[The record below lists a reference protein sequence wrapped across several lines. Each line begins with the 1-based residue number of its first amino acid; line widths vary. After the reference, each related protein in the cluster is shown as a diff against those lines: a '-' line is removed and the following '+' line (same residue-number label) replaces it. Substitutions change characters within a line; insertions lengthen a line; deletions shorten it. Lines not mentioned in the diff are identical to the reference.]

1 MASELAA
8 PPQFFEELEQPI
20 SPPNAGFTIAVRP

>member
-8 PPQFFEELEQPI
+8 PPQFFEGLKQPI
-20 SPPNAGFTIAVRP
+20 SPPNAGFTTAARP